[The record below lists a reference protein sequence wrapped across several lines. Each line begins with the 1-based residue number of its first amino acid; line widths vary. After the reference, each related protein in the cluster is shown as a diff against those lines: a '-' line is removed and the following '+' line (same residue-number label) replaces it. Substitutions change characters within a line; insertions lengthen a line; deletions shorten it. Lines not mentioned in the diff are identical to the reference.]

1 MLNWIELA
9 EPAAEIL
16 MAKRAQRKMII
27 TCLQVTEKHKSAGT
41 PQLQLSPIGNIVK
54 LYLS

>member
-27 TCLQVTEKHKSAGT
+27 TCLQVTEKHKSASI

>member
-1 MLNWIELA
+1 MLTWIELA

-16 MAKRAQRKMII
+16 MAKRAQRKVTV
-27 TCLQVTEKHKSAGT
+27 TCLQVTEQHKSAGV
-41 PQLQLSPIGNIVK
+41 PQLQLSPVGNIVK